1 MNIRE
6 KFNENLSKMLF
17 LELKKNKKIGQYILK
32 DNIYVPI
39 KSEKITSK
47 AKEGD
52 NLKEI
57 PISFFLEGMFYVMG
71 ADNKFRFNEIYK
83 EIITSIQDSIPFIK
97 NNIYKKVKAEKIE
110 DAYILTKGLS
120 MIEPTTEV
128 YDRLLV
134 LLERLKVEQ
143 REFEEE
149 ELSIIEEAKK
159 IPNYPQPYL
168 YESLVYRDKG
178 QYKKAM
184 VLLQQYI
191 KLGGEQ
197 TKGVLDFK
205 GELEKIHEYDTGRE
219 LCKENPEK
227 ALTHLLPLVDYF
239 EDMANI
245 YYYIAVSYRILGDY
259 AKAIYYLN
267 EAYSRDEALI
277 EVVNE
282 YGINYANIGEFEKAS
297 KYFERAF
304 REVKSVEICTNIVM
318 SYLNLKDYESA
329 KKYLNEAKKIAPED
343 EIVLKL
349 EAYFPEDDIKNTEYK
364 NN

>member
-17 LELKKNKKIGQYILK
+17 LEFKKNNKIGQYVLK

-39 KSEKITSK
+39 KSETITSK
-47 AKEGD
+47 TKQGD
-52 NLKEI
+52 NLKNI

-71 ADNKFRFNEIYK
+71 ADNKFRFNETYK
-83 EIITSIQDSIPFIK
+83 EIISSIKDSIPFIK
-97 NNIYKKVKAEKIE
+97 NNIFKKVKAEKIE

-134 LLERLKVEQ
+134 LLEQLKTKQ
-143 REFEEE
+143 GDYEEE

-159 IPNYPQPYL
+159 IANYPQPYL
-168 YESLVYRDKG
+168 YESLVYREKG

-184 VLLQQYI
+184 ELLHQYTE
-191 KLGGEQ
+191 LGGEE
-197 TKGVLDFK
+197 TNGVLVFK
-205 GELEKIHEYDTGRE
+205 NDLQKIYQYDTGRE
-219 LCKENPEK
+219 LCKDSPEE
-227 ALTHLLPLVDYF
+227 ALKYLLPLVEHF
-239 EDMANI
+239 EDIANI

-267 EAYSRDEALI
+267 EAHTRDEALI

-304 REVKSVEICTNIVM
+304 RESKSVEICTNIVM
-318 SYLNLKDYESA
+318 CYLNLKDYESA
-329 KKYLNEAKKIAPED
+329 KKYLNEAKKIAPGD

-349 EAYFPEDDIKNTEYK
+349 EAYFPE
-364 NN
+364 